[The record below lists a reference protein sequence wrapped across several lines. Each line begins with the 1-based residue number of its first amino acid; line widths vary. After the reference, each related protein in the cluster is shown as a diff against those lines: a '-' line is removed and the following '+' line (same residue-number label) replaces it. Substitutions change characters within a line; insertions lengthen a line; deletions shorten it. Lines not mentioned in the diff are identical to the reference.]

1 MYMQNKD
8 LRVLKTIQKAR
19 EFSDFELSNEQFVS
33 DLIKAELAT
42 LNIEQREHIASFLNQ
57 LIESKNKALLSNK

>member
-8 LRVLKTIQKAR
+8 LRVLKIIQKAR
-19 EFSDFELSNEQFVS
+19 EFSDFELSNEQLVS
-33 DLIKAELAT
+33 DLIKTELAT
-42 LNIEQREHIASFLNQ
+42 LNIEQKEQIASFLNE

>member
-19 EFSDFELSNEQFVS
+19 EFSDFELSNEQLVS

-42 LNIEQREHIASFLNQ
+42 LNIEQREYITSFLNQ

>member
-1 MYMQNKD
+1 MQNKD

-19 EFSDFELSNEQFVS
+19 EFSDFELSNEQLVS

-42 LNIEQREHIASFLNQ
+42 LNIEQREYITSFLNQ